1 MVPRHWRP
9 VHIPQVVT
17 LYCTDLLLLRAGR
30 KVYCGHRHGQRRYWR
45 SLALK
50 VSSGWRLTDH
60 REGQKHT
67 NLDVI
72 SPTLSSA
79 PAHVQ
84 ATTAYGRMDLHFHRL
99 NLRTKWSASPPA
111 ASTQQAQYP
120 RMGDWVRSHSRS
132 KYHLPLPGI
141 EIQFLGCTACTAARK
156 VSYT

>member
-1 MVPRHWRP
+1 VAPRHRRR

-30 KVYCGHRHGQRRYWR
+30 EVYCGHRHGQRRYWR

-50 VSSGWRLTDH
+50 VSSGWRLTDY

-72 SPTLSSA
+72 SPTPSST

-84 ATTAYGRMDLHFHRL
+84 ATTAYGRMDLHFHYF
-99 NLRTKWSASPPA
+99 NLRTKQRPHPQPHQLNKP
-111 ASTQQAQYP
+111 STQEWEA
-120 RMGDWVRSHSRS
+120 G
-132 KYHLPLPGI
+132 
-141 EIQFLGCTACTAARK
+141 
-156 VSYT
+156 